1 MSYSDLPYFLR
12 SCFLYC
18 GIFPED
24 CEIKANKLL
33 QMWITEGF
41 VQKGEEMVEDVAED
55 YLEELIHRSMIQV
68 ARRKWCGRV
77 KSCRI
82 HDLLRD
88 LSFQKPKIQKNLRY
102 TKTSS
107 LHALLTIVDI
117 LLMTQKIFLKHLHTC
132 RLLRSLICSIDLSQV
147 NLISCLRTKLLTVL
161 DLTLLEVRKDLQIF
175 FCRECTFY

>member
-41 VQKGEEMVEDVAED
+41 VQRGEEMVEDVAED

-68 ARRKWCGRV
+68 ARRKWDGRV

-88 LSFQKPKIQKNLRY
+88 LAISKAKDSKKFEVHRNIILACPFNPLIDHDLKNISQTFAYLPPPP
-102 TKTSS
+102 
-107 LHALLTIVDI
+107 
-117 LLMTQKIFLKHLHTC
+117 IF
-132 RLLRSLICSIDLSQV
+132 DL
-147 NLISCLRTKLLTVL
+147 
-161 DLTLLEVRKDLQIF
+161 
-175 FCRECTFY
+175 FY